1 MKTLKQRLIDR
12 KTESKEKIIDRF
24 KTAYNEINN
33 VKKYNYVVV
42 NDKIDDAVKKVK
54 SIIQAEK
61 CRVDRIEEIYLDNQ
75 EEMIHEILIDK
86 KFENDEM
93 RI

>member
-1 MKTLKQRLIDR
+1 MKTLKKRLIGR
-12 KTESKEKIIDRF
+12 KTETKEKVIERF
-24 KTAYNEINN
+24 TTAYNEINN

-42 NDKIDDAVKKVK
+42 NDEVDKAVNKVK

-61 CRVDRIEEIYLDNQ
+61 CRVDRIEELHLDNK
-75 EEMIHEILIDK
+75 EEIIHEILIDK
-86 KFENDEM
+86 EFENNEM